1 MDIYKQAAL
10 TGLRFTTSK
19 GSLSAEQ
26 LYHLTQTDLTNAI
39 RNQKKVLKK
48 NDDDDLG
55 FLDTNSKVD
64 AVEQLRFDILKDVY
78 ITKKEAAAAS
88 RTALERKEQ
97 QQKLMGLIQ
106 KKKEGALENLSVEE
120 LEKMLAEA

>member
-1 MDIYKQAAL
+1 MDIYKQAAMI
-10 TGLRFTTSK
+10 GLRFTTSK

-48 NDDDDLG
+48 TDDDDLG

-64 AVEQLRFDILKDVY
+64 ATEQLRFDILKDVY
-78 ITKKEAAAAS
+78 ITKKEAAEAA
-88 RTALERKEQ
+88 RTALEKKANN
-97 QQKLMGLIQ
+97 QKIMELI
-106 KKKEGALENLSVEE
+106 KKKQEGAMENLTIEE
-120 LEKMLAEA
+120 LEKMLVD